1 MLKELLG
8 AIRHAPTSS
17 NLELRLQLG
26 LSRET
31 YEQLLG
37 HLIRMG
43 YVEAQALDAS
53 DASCSSGSC
62 TSCPV
67 SCQSSPSLGPQALV
81 VTAKGD
87 RYLAKSAP

>member
-8 AIRHAPTSS
+8 AIRQAPTSS
-17 NLELRLQLG
+17 NLELRLRLG

-53 DASCSSGSC
+53 DASCASGSC
-62 TSCPV
+62 NACPV
-67 SCQSSPSLGPQALV
+67 SCQSSPGLGPQVLV
-81 VTAKGD
+81 VTSKGD
-87 RYLAKSAP
+87 RYLAKSAT